1 MRNAL
6 AAVFSLLVAI
16 VLPSQIWAQGD
27 LPPVNFTIAFIGDQG
42 LGSNARAVL
51 NLIKNEGADAVV
63 HSGDFDYNNNPAGW
77 DGQINDILGPDF
89 PYFASVGNHDE
100 ARFYG
105 SGGYQEFLA
114 ARMNRL
120 GIPWDGDL
128 GVRSSFHYNGFF
140 ILLTAPGTVGTGH
153 ASYIRDQLAS
163 DNSVWRISSWHKN
176 MRLMQV
182 ECKSDDTGWD
192 VYEESRKGGAIVATG
207 HDHSYARTHLLSS
220 FQNQTVASTGNTLIS
235 RFRQSKHT
243 VRRGAKFRL
252 CLRAWRR
259 EHLFADASGDVVGKH
274 LYLHSGGELWRLVR
288 CLQLPGKSTPRALLL
303 QEHQRNHCG
312 RFLRPEHRS
321 VGGGGANQ
329 PPSVNAGP
337 DLAVTLPAAAS
348 LNGTV
353 TDDGLPVPPG
363 AVTTTWSLVSGPGT
377 VTFANPN
384 AVDTTAIF
392 SGSGIYVLRLS
403 ADDGEL
409 SINDTV
415 TVTVSGD
422 GGKSAS
428 ASGGGCSLGSNNYSG
443 SGSLGTLI
451 LILIPLVALGWRR
464 SRPDRFR
471 SPFIGLIENQE
482 RARYGRKSQPNSPIF
497 YCASLI

>member
-140 ILLTAPGTVGTGH
+140 ILLTAPGTFGTGH

-163 DNSVWRISSWHKN
+163 DNSD
-176 MRLMQV
+176 L
-182 ECKSDDTGWD
+182 
-192 VYEESRKGGAIVATG
+192 A
-207 HDHSYARTHLLSS
+207 
-220 FQNQTVASTGNTLIS
+220 NQ
-235 RFRQSKHT
+235 
-243 VRRGAKFRL
+243 
-252 CLRAWRR
+252 
-259 EHLFADASGDVVGKH
+259 
-274 LYLHSGGELWRLVR
+274 
-288 CLQLPGKSTPRALLL
+288 QLA
-303 QEHQRNHCG
+303 QEHA
-312 RFLRPEHRS
+312 FD
-321 VGGGGANQ
+321 
-329 PPSVNAGP
+329 AG
-337 DLAVTLPAAAS
+337 
-348 LNGTV
+348 
-353 TDDGLPVPPG
+353 
-363 AVTTTWSLVSGPGT
+363 
-377 VTFANPN
+377 
-384 AVDTTAIF
+384 
-392 SGSGIYVLRLS
+392 
-403 ADDGEL
+403 
-409 SINDTV
+409 
-415 TVTVSGD
+415 
-422 GGKSAS
+422 
-428 ASGGGCSLGSNNYSG
+428 
-443 SGSLGTLI
+443 
-451 LILIPLVALGWRR
+451 
-464 SRPDRFR
+464 
-471 SPFIGLIENQE
+471 
-482 RARYGRKSQPNSPIF
+482 
-497 YCASLI
+497 

>member
-1 MRNAL
+1 LRNAL

-153 ASYIRDQLAS
+153 ATYIRDQLAS

-182 ECKSDDTGWD
+182 ESKTDDTGWD

-220 FQNQTVASTGNTLIS
+220 FQNQTVASTGNTLTLAS
-235 RFRQSKHT
+235 DNPSTPSDEGRS
-243 VRRGAKFRL
+243 
-252 CLRAWRR
+252 
-259 EHLFADASGDVVGKH
+259 FAFVSG
-274 LYLHSGGELWRLVR
+274 LGGESIYSQTRSGTWWASIYTSTQGAAYGALFGVFNYQGNPRLAHFYFKNINGTIVDDFYV
-288 CLQLPGKSTPRALLL
+288 QSSVG
-303 QEHQRNHCG
+303 
-312 RFLRPEHRS
+312 

-329 PPSVNAGP
+329 PPGVSAGP
-337 DLAVTLPAAAS
+337 DMAVTLPAAAS

-363 AVTTTWSLVSGPGT
+363 VVTTVWSLVSGPGT

-409 SINDTV
+409 SVNDTV

-428 ASGGGCSLGSNNYSG
+428 AGGGSCSLGSNNYSG

-451 LILIPLVALGWRR
+451 LILTPVIALGWRR

-471 SPFIGLIENQE
+471 PPLS
-482 RARYGRKSQPNSPIF
+482 A
-497 YCASLI
+497 